1 MSDPEGFLA
10 RWSRLKRDAAE
21 AADAQA
27 DAHARE
33 RSETPATE
41 DAGESGAANKIDSA
55 TPSVTADVDL
65 SKLPPI
71 DAITASTDIRP
82 FLAPGVPLELTR
94 AALRRAWVA
103 DPNIRNFIGLAENQ
117 WDFNAPETIP
127 GFGRLESAEEVRRLV
142 AEVFGEASEPQ
153 PAETSGRDDA
163 APAPSSQPVAPS
175 GESAECDDSKRTDAA
190 VSDKQF
196 VLADEAVPGASSDSP
211 QTYQSDIATHN
222 DSAERDY
229 SEDHDDLTPPRPRRH
244 GGALPD

>member
-142 AEVFGEASEPQ
+142 AEVFGEVSEPR
-153 PAETSGRDDA
+153 PAETSGRNDA
-163 APAPSSQPVAPS
+163 LSAPPSQPVALS
-175 GESAECDDSKRTDAA
+175 EESAERIDGDRTDAA
-190 VSDKQF
+190 VSDEQF
-196 VLADEAVPGASSDSP
+196 ALADETVRRPSSNTA
-211 QTYQSDIATHN
+211 QTRESNIATHN
-222 DSAERDY
+222 DSAESDY
-229 SEDHDDLTPPRPRRH
+229 SGDHKDLTRGRRRNH
-244 GGALPD
+244 GGALPE